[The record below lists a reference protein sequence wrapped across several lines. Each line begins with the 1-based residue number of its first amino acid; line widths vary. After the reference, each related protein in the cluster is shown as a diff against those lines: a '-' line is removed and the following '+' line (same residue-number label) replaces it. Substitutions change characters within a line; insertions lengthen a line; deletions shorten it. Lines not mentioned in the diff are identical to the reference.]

1 MISWALNHMLNKV
14 GTIVQSTQKTVAQ
27 FRVKLTVEILPKAH
41 GMGITNTLGGSVLA
55 TRRCPL
61 RTNDRA
67 LILESA
73 GANSSQALTAAAKK
87 FDRGEQ

>member
-1 MISWALNHMLNKV
+1 MNDMADKV
-14 GTIVQSTQKTVAQ
+14 GTIAQSTQKTIVRFQ
-27 FRVKLTVEILPKAH
+27 GKLTVEILPKAH
-41 GMGITNTLGGSVLA
+41 GTGLINALGGSVLT

-73 GANSSQALTAAAKK
+73 GANSSQTLTAAAKK